1 MDSDAMKQFRKC
13 TYSGLSAYLELFK
26 RANSLKQM
34 PQIGEFQGLMIDLL
48 SSTDTKLQKN
58 ALECLTKSGY
68 NKGLLIKYAK
78 LLDGFAD
85 DEKFKDMIPI
95 MIHGSGA
102 SGEDLEV
109 EGQEDKPKKRKET
122 KATIPKLETED
133 RKLMLPVIIKLLQ
146 SKLH

>member
-1 MDSDAMKQFRKC
+1 MVEM
-13 TYSGLSAYLELFK
+13 
-26 RANSLKQM
+26 
-34 PQIGEFQGLMIDLL
+34 L

-102 SGEDLEV
+102 SGEDLE
-109 EGQEDKPKKRKET
+109 EQEDKPKKRKET

-133 RKLMLPVIIKLLQ
+133 RNLMLPVIIKLLQ

>member
-1 MDSDAMKQFRKC
+1 
-13 TYSGLSAYLELFK
+13 
-26 RANSLKQM
+26 M
-34 PQIGEFQGLMIDLL
+34 PQIGEFQGLMVDLL